1 MTGSKGGQ
9 PEGLSGL
16 EAEASKMMKDLDS
29 LVGQLKELGQT
40 APGDLRDAAT
50 EALTAQFKVLQAK
63 LGELTANHQETIA
76 KVDRS
81 VKAHPYLFILGALGL
96 GVLLGKVMRL

>member
-1 MTGSKGGQ
+1 MTASKGGR
-9 PEGLSGL
+9 PDNLSGL

-40 APGDLRDAAT
+40 APGDLKDAAT
-50 EALTAQFKVLQAK
+50 EALTAQLKILQAK
-63 LGELTANHQETIA
+63 LGEFTADHQEMIA
-76 KVDRS
+76 KVDSS

-96 GVLLGKVMRL
+96 GVFLGKAMRS